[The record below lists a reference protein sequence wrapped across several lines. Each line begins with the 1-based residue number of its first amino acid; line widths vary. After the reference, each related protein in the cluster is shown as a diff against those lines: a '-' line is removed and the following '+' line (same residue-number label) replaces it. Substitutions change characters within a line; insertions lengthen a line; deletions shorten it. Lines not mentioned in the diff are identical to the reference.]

1 MSGSV
6 SRPALLALSVLQS
19 CSHPQH
25 PALILT
31 REGGTSRA
39 GCGTQHPRGDRGRE
53 RCARVPCGVA
63 SGAGQQP
70 DSIPATRFRLQ
81 RHRTCAGSGTE
92 FSAQSRTFTINS
104 DFGILLAKPDTG
116 GAIFD
121 RGPAAADER
130 FGGHL
135 IRGDAHLLRPMAQDP
150 ATRVDGIRRV
160 GPAVGASDAPEQAL
174 QRWQASREL
183 LWAIGAS
190 TDDRKEPDPA
200 RGKGHRPVQRDHALG
215 AAVTPGTRPSGVA
228 LTDAQKPRRSCDLMS
243 QNTNE

>member
-39 GCGTQHPRGDRGRE
+39 GYGTQHPRGDRGRE
-53 RCARVPCGVA
+53 RCARAPCGVA

-81 RHRTCAGSGTE
+81 GHRTCAGSGTE

-104 DFGILLAKPDTG
+104 DFGILLAASTHNRNTVITIDGDSEWTI
-116 GAIFD
+116 GAAGSYAITFV
-121 RGPAAADER
+121 AAGVSSTQLR
-130 FGGHL
+130 FQKQSSGEASWATLSGQFYA
-135 IRGDAHLLRPMAQDP
+135 RGDDSAASNEVRGCAWCGDLSQSDKIRVHGTTEAQIFSDPPTFTISKKTLMILR
-150 ATRVDGIRRV
+150 T
-160 GPAVGASDAPEQAL
+160 
-174 QRWQASREL
+174 
-183 LWAIGAS
+183 
-190 TDDRKEPDPA
+190 
-200 RGKGHRPVQRDHALG
+200 
-215 AAVTPGTRPSGVA
+215 
-228 LTDAQKPRRSCDLMS
+228 
-243 QNTNE
+243 